1 MSRGGKPH
9 AVPLSRLKVD
19 IQLLVGIPLLSTD
32 TSGSKT
38 NAPLVAMEDYRFLF
52 AKGAARQP
60 LDPDFL
66 SIMAGTGGRESH
78 FSRVAGW
85 DQAV

>member
-9 AVPLSRLKVD
+9 AVPLSRPKVD

-38 NAPLVAMEDYRFLF
+38 NTPLVAMEDYRFLF

-66 SIMAGTGGRESH
+66 SIMAGTGG
-78 FSRVAGW
+78 
-85 DQAV
+85 